1 MTLRLIHSTDRSP
14 SGMTTRMNSRELPP
28 TTTTFRR
35 LYVHPFLHITVPM
48 TPLHPFSPTA
58 GSQSAPRK
66 RTVATSD
73 LPDAPIL
80 RASFT
85 AHHFHISQ
93 SVLYPRYLLTVIS
106 LFPKPIALFSIATRW
121 KLELVVGRTQQAPSG
136 PWPSEVV
143 APDEFQRVIIS
154 PSVEGYE
161 TEEVRNVLKSYMEA
175 INLRQKYITRTPTIS
190 RSPSFASPERAK
202 ANADRPKMHIAWVEG
217 LVKVW
222 RSKQAFDDGQE
233 PILKPPVE
241 SLTEYYRDL
250 NTILS
255 LCSNGPAKTHSFSRL
270 SILEAKFG
278 MHRVLNADKEKT
290 QQKASPRRDFYNVYK
305 VDTHIHLSSA
315 MNQKH
320 LLKFI
325 KKKLQYEAGV
335 PVIHRDGKVLTLE
348 QVFESLN
355 LTSEDLS
362 VDRLDVHADNKTF
375 HRFDK
380 FNLKYNPVGESRLRE
395 IFLKTDNFIK
405 GRYLAEMVRELISS
419 LEQSKYQ
426 CAEWRLSIYGRSP
439 KEWDALAAW
448 VVDHKLMSDNVRYL
462 VQIPRLYDIY
472 RANGTV
478 ECFQQLLDS
487 IFDPLFAV
495 SIDPQ
500 SNPKLSR
507 FLDHCVGFDCVDDE
521 SKGDPRMARKFPPPS
536 EWSFDK
542 NPAYSYYLYYLW
554 ANIHTL
560 NALRAL
566 NGLSQLSFRPHSG
579 EAGEMDH
586 LVSAFLLADG
596 IAHGINLRLS
606 PVLQYLCYL
615 TQLPMAM
622 SPLSNNS
629 LFIDYSKNPFPI
641 FYARGLNVCL
651 STDDPLQFHY
661 TKEPLIEEYSVAA
674 QVWKFTSADIC
685 EIARNSVLHSDF
697 PHSIKTKMLG
707 PRYVQSD
714 LSRNDMAYTNVPSI
728 RVCFRDE
735 TFVSEIDPMYTHL
748 HEAFP
753 DLDVS
758 YLRRK
763 LSDGASSLE
772 YTRHALQALIDTP
785 APPLRSPSP
794 SPLVN
799 VSGDTT
805 PTHTPYDP
813 DRTALSSRTSSG
825 NLQVPH
831 PNK

>member
-1 MTLRLIHSTDRSP
+1 MDIYFSHTKHLAQGP
-14 SGMTTRMNSRELPP
+14 VKGN
-28 TTTTFRR
+28 
-35 LYVHPFLHITVPM
+35 VP
-48 TPLHPFSPTA
+48 
-58 GSQSAPRK
+58 
-66 RTVATSD
+66 
-73 LPDAPIL
+73 
-80 RASFT
+80 
-85 AHHFHISQ
+85 
-93 SVLYPRYLLTVIS
+93 
-106 LFPKPIALFSIATRW
+106 
-121 KLELVVGRTQQAPSG
+121 
-136 PWPSEVV
+136 
-143 APDEFQRVIIS
+143 PDEFQRVIIS

-161 TEEVRNVLKSYMEA
+161 TEEVRTVLRAYMDA
-175 INLRQKYITRTPTIS
+175 INMRMKYTSRPS
-190 RSPSFASPERAK
+190 SLPRSPSFVSPDKNRVQVERT
-202 ANADRPKMHIAWVEG
+202 KMYYAWESG

-222 RSKQAFDDGQE
+222 KSKQAYDDKQD
-233 PILKPPVE
+233 PIFKPPVE
-241 SLTEYYRDL
+241 NLAEYYRDL
-250 NTILS
+250 NTILE
-255 LCSNGPAKTHSFSRL
+255 LCSNGPAKTHSYSRL

-278 MHRVLNADKEKT
+278 MHRVLNADKEKA
-290 QQKASPRRDFYNVYK
+290 QQKSSPRRDFYNVYK

-348 QVFESLN
+348 QVFDSLN
-355 LTSEDLS
+355 LTADDLS

-405 GRYLAEMVRELISS
+405 GRYLAEMVRELITS

-426 CAEWRLSIYGRSP
+426 CAEWRLSIYGRNP
-439 KEWDALAAW
+439 KEWEALAAW
-448 VVDHKLMSDNVRYL
+448 VIDHKLTSDNVRYL

-487 IFDPLFAV
+487 IFEPLFAV
-495 SIDPQ
+495 SIDPS

-507 FLDHCVGFDCVDDE
+507 FLEHCVGFDCVDDE

-536 EWSFDK
+536 DWIFDK
-542 NPAYSYYLYYLW
+542 NPAYYYLYYLW

-560 NALRAL
+560 NLLRAQ

-586 LVSAFLLADG
+586 LVSSFLLADG

-615 TQLPMAM
+615 TQIPMAM

-641 FYARGLNVCL
+641 FFARGLNVSL

-674 QVWKFTSADIC
+674 QVWKLTSADIC
-685 EIARNSVLHSDF
+685 EIARNSVLQSDF
-697 PHSIKTKMLG
+697 PHNLKTKMLG
-707 PRYVQSD
+707 PRYTHSD
-714 LSRNDMAYTNVPSI
+714 LARNDMAFTNVPSI
-728 RVCFRDE
+728 RICFRDE
-735 TFVSEIDPMYTHL
+735 TFISELDPMYTHL
-748 HEAFP
+748 SEAFP
-753 DLDVS
+753 DIDLGF
-758 YLRRK
+758 LRRK
-763 LSDGASSLE
+763 LAEGASSLE
-772 YTRHALQALIDTP
+772 YTRHALQRLLAKSVPTTSVPSP
-785 APPLRSPSP
+785 APETGSLTASAASISSPESTPLSPAPSARNASATVPPEASP
-794 SPLVN
+794 VQ
-799 VSGDTT
+799 
-805 PTHTPYDP
+805 
-813 DRTALSSRTSSG
+813 R
-825 NLQVPH
+825 
-831 PNK
+831 

>member
-1 MTLRLIHSTDRSP
+1 MD
-14 SGMTTRMNSRELPP
+14 
-28 TTTTFRR
+28 
-35 LYVHPFLHITVPM
+35 
-48 TPLHPFSPTA
+48 
-58 GSQSAPRK
+58 
-66 RTVATSD
+66 
-73 LPDAPIL
+73 
-80 RASFT
+80 
-85 AHHFHISQ
+85 
-93 SVLYPRYLLTVIS
+93 
-106 LFPKPIALFSIATRW
+106 
-121 KLELVVGRTQQAPSG
+121 
-136 PWPSEVV
+136 
-143 APDEFQRVIIS
+143 
-154 PSVEGYE
+154 
-161 TEEVRNVLKSYMEA
+161 A
-175 INLRQKYITRTPTIS
+175 INLRIKYTARPAAIP
-190 RSPSFASPERAK
+190 RSPSFVSPDKSRTPIEK
-202 ANADRPKMHIAWVEG
+202 SKMYYAWEDG

-222 RSKQAFDDGQE
+222 RSQQAYEDKQD
-233 PILKPPVE
+233 PIFRPPVE
-241 SLTEYYRDL
+241 NLAEYYRDL
-250 NTILS
+250 NTILE
-255 LCSNGPAKTHSFSRL
+255 LCANGPAKTHSYSRL

-278 MHRVLNADKEKT
+278 MHRVLNADKEKA
-290 QQKASPRRDFYNVYK
+290 QQKSSPRRDFYNVYK

-348 QVFESLN
+348 QVFDSLN
-355 LTSEDLS
+355 LTAEDLS

-405 GRYLAEMVRELISS
+405 GRYLAEMVRELITS

-426 CAEWRLSIYGRSP
+426 CAEWRLSIYGRNP
-439 KEWDALAAW
+439 KEWEALASW
-448 VVDHKLMSDNVRYL
+448 VIDHKLTSDNVRYL

-478 ECFQQLLDS
+478 ECFQQILDA
-487 IFDPLFAV
+487 IFEPLFAV
-495 SIDPQ
+495 SIDPS

-507 FLDHCVGFDCVDDE
+507 FLEHCVGFDCVDDE

-536 EWSFDK
+536 EWVFDK

-560 NALRAL
+560 NLLRAQ

-606 PVLQYLCYL
+606 PVLQYLFYL
-615 TQLPMAM
+615 TQVPMAM

-629 LFIDYSKNPFPI
+629 LFIDYSKNPFPT
-641 FYARGLNVCL
+641 FFARGLNVCL

-685 EIARNSVLHSDF
+685 EIARGSVLHSDF
-697 PHSIKTKMLG
+697 PYSLKAKMLG
-707 PRYVQSD
+707 TRYTRTD
-714 LSRNDMAYTNVPSI
+714 LVRNDMAYTNVPSI

-735 TFVSEIDPMYTHL
+735 TFISELDPMYTNL
-748 HEAFP
+748 LEAFP
-753 DLDVS
+753 DIDLS
-758 YLRRK
+758 FLRRK
-763 LSDGASSLE
+763 LSEGESSLE
-772 YTRHALQALIDTP
+772 YTRHALQRLLEKSVPPTIAPSPAPTP
-785 APPLRSPSP
+785 AETGSLTASAASISSSHEASSASANKSTDSPAKSA
-794 SPLVN
+794 
-799 VSGDTT
+799 VS
-805 PTHTPYDP
+805 
-813 DRTALSSRTSSG
+813 
-825 NLQVPH
+825 Q
-831 PNK
+831 